1 MFFYWK
7 LIRLK
12 KLRCHEST
20 FNLAISL
27 FFALVLNGLFLFRA
41 WERIPYTSLHDYFFA
56 ASLPV
61 VLTAAFGL
69 IFNLIAWPYM
79 RKPLLALLILTSAA
93 ANYFMFSFGTVIDT
107 NMVQNVFET
116 DLQESTA
123 LLSRNAVIW
132 VLLMGVV
139 PTIIMLMTR
148 FKRRDCWW
156 MNLAWRALFMA
167 VSLGIIL
174 LMALLFYKDYAS
186 LIRNNKGLIKM
197 VTPAN
202 IVSGTGHYVN
212 NRWMKGSQ
220 AWVHIG
226 QDAHKGPT
234 ISAGQKK
241 TLVVLVVGETA
252 RAENFSLG
260 GYARETNPQLKKQ
273 KVIYYP
279 QATSCGTETAISVP
293 CMFSNMPRA
302 HYDANLAHH
311 QDGVL
316 DILGHAGVSVLWRE
330 NDGGCKGACDRV
342 PHSDMTLWK
351 LNAWCQDNA
360 CLDEVLLHR
369 LDNYAHGLNNDGI
382 IVLHQMGSHGPAYY
396 RRYPPQF
403 RQFTPT
409 CDSKQI
415 QDCDPQALIN
425 TYDNSLLY
433 SDDMLSRTIDM
444 LKGLSDRFNVA
455 LVYLSDHGE
464 SLGEHGMY
472 LHGAPY
478 LFAPSQQTHIP
489 LLLWMSDDYA
499 KTYRINQ
506 ACLRQQAPTAAVSQD
521 NLFHTLLGMFDVQ
534 TREYQPQ
541 LDMIRT
547 CRNAA

>member
-1 MFFYWK
+1 M
-7 LIRLK
+7 
-12 KLRCHEST
+12 
-20 FNLAISL
+20 
-27 FFALVLNGLFLFRA
+27 
-41 WERIPYTSLHDYFFA
+41 
-56 ASLPV
+56 

>member
-1 MFFYWK
+1 M
-7 LIRLK
+7 K

-56 ASLPV
+56 VSLLV
-61 VLTAAFGL
+61 VLTAAFSL

-79 RKPLLALLILTSAA
+79 RKPLLALLILTSAT

-123 LLSRNAVIW
+123 LLSRNSIIW

>member
-1 MFFYWK
+1 M
-7 LIRLK
+7 K

-27 FFALVLNGLFLFRA
+27 YFALVLNGLFLFRA

-69 IFNLIAWPYM
+69 IFNLIAWPYL
-79 RKPLLALLILTSAA
+79 RKPLLAVLILASAA
-93 ANYFMFSFGTVIDT
+93 ANYVMFSFGTVIDT

-132 VLLMGVV
+132 VLLMGAA
-139 PTIIMLMTR
+139 PTIVMLLTR
-148 FKRRDCWW
+148 FRRRASWW
-156 MNLAWRALFMA
+156 MNLGWRALFMA
-167 VSLGIIL
+167 ASLGIIL
-174 LMALLFYKDYAS
+174 VMALLFYKDYAS
-186 LIRNNKGLIKM
+186 LIRNNKGLVKM

-202 IVSGTGHYVN
+202 IISGAGHYVN
-212 NRWMKGSQ
+212 NRWLKGSQ

-226 QDAHKGPT
+226 QDAHKGPA
-234 ISAGQKK
+234 IAAEQKK

-273 KVIYYP
+273 NVIYYP

-302 HYDANLAHH
+302 RYDANLAHH

-316 DILGHAGVSVLWRE
+316 DILGQAGISVLWRE

-342 PHSDMTLWK
+342 PHTDMTLWK
-351 LNAWCQDNA
+351 LNAWCHDGS
-360 CLDEVLLHR
+360 CLDDVLLHR
-369 LDNYAHGLNNDGI
+369 LENYIHGLNNDGI

-409 CDSKQI
+409 CDSNQI
-415 QDCDPQALIN
+415 QDCDHQALMN

-433 SDDMLSRTIDM
+433 TDDTIGRTIDM

-499 KTYRINQ
+499 KTYGINQ

-534 TREYQPQ
+534 TSEYQPQ

-547 CRNAA
+547 CRKAS

>member
-1 MFFYWK
+1 MQ
-7 LIRLK
+7 LK
-12 KLRCHEST
+12 KLRCHENS

-56 ASLPV
+56 ASLPL

-69 IFNLIAWPYM
+69 IFNLVAWPYL
-79 RKPLLALLILTSAA
+79 RKPLLAVLILTSAA
-93 ANYFMFSFGTVIDT
+93 ANYVMFSFGTVIDT

-132 VLLMGVV
+132 LLLMGVA
-139 PTIIMLMTR
+139 PTIIILLTR
-148 FKRRDCWW
+148 FKRRECWW

-167 VSLGIIL
+167 ASLGIIL

-186 LIRNNKGLIKM
+186 LIRNNKGLVKM
-197 VTPAN
+197 ITPAN
-202 IVSGTGHYVN
+202 IVSGAGHYVN
-212 NRWMKGSQ
+212 NRWMRGSQ

-226 QDAHKGPT
+226 QDAHKGP
-234 ISAGQKK
+234 IIAAEQKK

-273 KVIYYP
+273 NVIYYP
-279 QATSCGTETAISVP
+279 
-293 CMFSNMPRA
+293 
-302 HYDANLAHH
+302 HH

-342 PHSDMTLWK
+342 PHTDMTLWK
-351 LNAWCQDNA
+351 LNAWCQEGS
-360 CLDEVLLHR
+360 CLDDVLLHR
-369 LDNYAHGLNNDGI
+369 LGNYTHSLNNDGI

-409 CDSKQI
+409 CDSNQI
-415 QDCDPQALIN
+415 QDCDHQALMN
-425 TYDNSLLY
+425 TYDNTLLY
-433 SDDMLSRTIDM
+433 SDDMIARTIDM

-499 KTYRINQ
+499 KTYGISQ
-506 ACLRQQAPTAAVSQD
+506 ACLRQQAPTAEVSQD
-521 NLFHTLLGMFDVQ
+521 NLFHTLLGMFNVQ
-534 TREYQPQ
+534 TSEYQPQ

-547 CRNAA
+547 CRKAG

>member
-1 MFFYWK
+1 MQ
-7 LIRLK
+7 LK
-12 KLRCHEST
+12 KLQCHENS
-20 FNLAISL
+20 FNLAVSL

-41 WERIPYTSLHDYFFA
+41 WERIPYTSLHNYFFA
-56 ASLPV
+56 ASLPL

-69 IFNLIAWPYM
+69 IFNLVAWPFL
-79 RKPLLALLILTSAA
+79 RKPLLAVLILTSAA
-93 ANYFMFSFGTVIDT
+93 ANYVMFSFGTVIDT

-116 DLQESTA
+116 DLQESIA

-132 VLLMGVV
+132 LLLMGVA
-139 PTIIMLMTR
+139 PTLVILLTR
-148 FKRRDCWW
+148 FKRRECWW

-167 VSLGIIL
+167 ASLGVIL

-186 LIRNNKGLIKM
+186 LIRNNKGLVKM

-202 IVSGTGHYVN
+202 IVSGVGHYVN
-212 NRWMKGSQ
+212 NRWMRGSQ

-234 ISAGQKK
+234 IAAEQKK

-273 KVIYYP
+273 NVIYYP

-342 PHSDMTLWK
+342 PHTDMTLWK
-351 LNAWCQDNA
+351 LNDWCQGGS
-360 CLDEVLLHR
+360 CLDDVLLHR
-369 LDNYAHGLNNDGI
+369 LDNYTHSLNNDGI

-409 CDSKQI
+409 CDSNQI
-415 QDCDPQALIN
+415 QDCDHQALMN

-433 SDDMLSRTIDM
+433 SDDMIGCTIDM
-444 LKGLSDRFNVA
+444 LKGLSNRFNVA

-499 KTYRINQ
+499 RTYGINQ
-506 ACLRQQAPTAAVSQD
+506 ACLRQQAPTAEVSQD
-521 NLFHTLLGMFDVQ
+521 NLFHTLLGMFNVQ

-547 CRNAA
+547 CRKAG